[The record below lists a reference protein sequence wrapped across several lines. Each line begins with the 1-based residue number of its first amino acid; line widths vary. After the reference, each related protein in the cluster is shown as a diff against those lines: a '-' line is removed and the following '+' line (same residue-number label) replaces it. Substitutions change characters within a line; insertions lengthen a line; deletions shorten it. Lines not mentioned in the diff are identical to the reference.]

1 MSNNDFNMLSLPS
14 PPPVVP
20 QQRWAPSWWTSNLNR
35 LWDPNH
41 GYSFWGWRANEYPPG
56 NGQTASQAYQAQFD
70 PNAPPLP
77 DSISRWRRDRTANGE
92 EYYYWL
98 NEDGSKFRAYDQYG
112 RPNEKLEGGGKKI
125 RKHSGIHQTGGKAG
139 KLKKGYKYSG
149 KKLKNGKAEIKKVK
163 SKKVKSKKVKSKKV
177 KSKK

>member
-1 MSNNDFNMLSLPS
+1 MAFPPPP

-20 QQRWAPSWWTSNLNR
+20 QQQWAPSWWTSNVNR

-41 GYSFWGWRANEYPPG
+41 KYFFWGWRANEHPPLSLAY
-56 NGQTASQAYQAQFD
+56 GQTASQAYRRELPD
-70 PNAPPLP
+70 PNAPPLDP
-77 DSISRWRRDRTANGE
+77 SLTRWRKDSTANGE

-98 NEDGSKFRAYDQYG
+98 NEDDSKFRASNQYG
-112 RPNEKLEGGGKKI
+112 RPMAGGGKKI

-163 SKKVKSKKVKSKKV
+163 SKK
-177 KSKK
+177 